1 MVFFDANIL
10 VYTQDPLDPVK
21 QSTAR
26 ALVQRTIGD
35 GLFTLSTHVMLEF
48 YSIVARRKLLTPGQA
63 TAVLQLWA
71 ENEVIGNTP
80 DLLFRAFALQ
90 QWRQLP
96 VWDALVVQ
104 AAIDAG
110 CTTLYSE
117 DLPDGQQFGSLTVVD
132 PFLHPHS
139 VHESAA
145 AYRAKRRR

>member
-10 VYTQDPLDPVK
+10 VYTQDPTDPVK

-35 GLFTLSTHVMLEF
+35 GLFTMSTHVMLEF
-48 YSIVARRKLLTPGQA
+48 YSIACRRKLLSPGQA
-63 TAVLQLWA
+63 TALLQLWS
-71 ENEVIGNTP
+71 ENEVVSNTP
-80 DLLFRAFALQ
+80 ELLFRALALQ
-90 QWRQLP
+90 QWRQMP

-117 DLPDGQQFGSLTVVD
+117 DLLDGQQFGSLVVVD
-132 PFLHPHS
+132 PFQHPPTLH
-139 VHESAA
+139 EAAA
-145 AYRAKRRR
+145 AYRAKKRR